1 MAGMLSRIKNRA
13 RLASR
18 RRRHGRHRPVLGFDE
33 WTMKVA
39 SHRFT
44 NRELGE
50 QSMSHRS
57 WCGENGGRPSNER
70 LEFLGDAIL
79 QWVVTDMIYAEFPDR
94 DEGSLTDVRKSLV
107 NAEMLAEIAREID
120 LGSQLLLGAG
130 EDDAGGRSKTSILA
144 DALEAFIGALY
155 LDGGPQKAQP
165 FVQSIMSGRLGGSF
179 ERLEDF
185 DARSH
190 LIRVCVREW
199 GRPPLVEITSQG
211 AAHEPT
217 FTAVVI
223 INGEEMGRANG
234 RSKKIAAQVA
244 SVGALAALGDRGID
258 TSRA

>member
-1 MAGMLSRIKNRA
+1 MLSRIKNRA

-18 RRRHGRHRPVLGFDE
+18 RRRHDRQRPTLAFDD

-39 SHRFT
+39 GHRFT
-44 NRELGE
+44 DRDLGV

-79 QWVVTDMIYAEFPDR
+79 QWVVTDMIYNEFPER

-130 EDDAGGRSKTSILA
+130 EDDAGGRGKTSILA

-155 LDGGPQKAQP
+155 LDGGSDKVRS
-165 FVQSIMSGRLGGSF
+165 FVQSLMVARIGGSF

-199 GRPPLVEITSQG
+199 GRPPQMEIASEG

-223 INGEEMGRANG
+223 INGDELGRARG
-234 RSKKIAAQVA
+234 KSKKGAAQAA
-244 SVGALAALGDRGID
+244 SVSALAVLGSRGVD
-258 TSRA
+258 VSRA

>member
-1 MAGMLSRIKNRA
+1 MAGMLSRLRNRA

-18 RRRHGRHRPVLGFDE
+18 RHRPVRGRGGLAFDD

-39 SHRFT
+39 AHRFT
-44 NRELGE
+44 DRELGV

-57 WCGENGGRPSNER
+57 WCGENAGRPSNER

-79 QWVVTDMIYAEFPDR
+79 QWVVTDMIYAEFPER
-94 DEGSLTDVRKSLV
+94 DEGSLTDIRKSLV

-165 FVQSIMSGRLGGSF
+165 FVQTLVRGRLRDSF

-199 GRPPLVEITSQG
+199 GRPPLVEISSQG

-217 FTAVVI
+217 FTAVVV
-223 INGEEMGRANG
+223 INGEEMGRAEG
-234 RSKKIAAQVA
+234 RSKKIAAQAA
-244 SVGALAALGDRGID
+244 SVGALAVLAARGVD

>member
-1 MAGMLSRIKNRA
+1 MAGMLSRLRNRT

-18 RRRHGRHRPVLGFDE
+18 RRRPDRGRGGLAFDE

-39 SHRFT
+39 AHRFT
-44 NRELGE
+44 DRELGV

-57 WCGENGGRPSNER
+57 WCGENAGRPSNER

-79 QWVVTDMIYAEFPDR
+79 QWVVTDMIYAEFPER
-94 DEGSLTDVRKSLV
+94 DEGSLTDIRKSLV

-165 FVQSIMSGRLGGSF
+165 FVQTLIRSRLSGSF

-199 GRPPLVEITSQG
+199 SRPPLVEISSEG

-217 FTAVVI
+217 FTAVVV
-223 INGEEMGRANG
+223 INGEEMGRAEG
-234 RSKKIAAQVA
+234 RSKKIAAQAA
-244 SVGALAALGDRGID
+244 SVGALAVLAARGVD

>member
-1 MAGMLSRIKNRA
+1 MAGMLSRLRNRA
-13 RLASR
+13 RIASR
-18 RRRHGRHRPVLGFDE
+18 RRRPDRGRGGLAFDE

-39 SHRFT
+39 AHRFT
-44 NRELGE
+44 DRELGV

-57 WCGENGGRPSNER
+57 WCGENAGRPSNER

-79 QWVVTDMIYAEFPDR
+79 QWVVTDMIYAEFPER
-94 DEGSLTDVRKSLV
+94 DEGSLTDIRKSLV

-165 FVQSIMSGRLGGSF
+165 FVQTLIRSRLSGSF

-199 GRPPLVEITSQG
+199 SRPPLVEISSEG

-217 FTAVVI
+217 FTAVVV
-223 INGEEMGRANG
+223 INGEEMGRAEG
-234 RSKKIAAQVA
+234 RSKKIAAQAA
-244 SVGALAALGDRGID
+244 SVGALAVLAARGVD

>member
-1 MAGMLSRIKNRA
+1 MLSRLRNRA
-13 RLASR
+13 RIASR
-18 RRRHGRHRPVLGFDE
+18 RRRPARGRGGLAFDD

-39 SHRFT
+39 AHRFT
-44 NRELGE
+44 DRELGV

-57 WCGENGGRPSNER
+57 WCGENAGRPSNER

-79 QWVVTDMIYAEFPDR
+79 QWVVTDMIYAEFPER
-94 DEGSLTDVRKSLV
+94 DEGSLTDIRKSLV

-165 FVQSIMSGRLGGSF
+165 FVQTLIRSRLSGSF

-199 GRPPLVEITSQG
+199 SRPPLVEISSEG

-217 FTAVVI
+217 FTAVVV
-223 INGEEMGRANG
+223 INGEEMGRAEG
-234 RSKKIAAQVA
+234 RSKKIAAQAA
-244 SVGALAALGDRGID
+244 S
-258 TSRA
+258 

>member
-1 MAGMLSRIKNRA
+1 MAGMLSRLRNRA
-13 RLASR
+13 RIASR
-18 RRRHGRHRPVLGFDE
+18 RRRPARGRGGLAFDD

-39 SHRFT
+39 AHRFT
-44 NRELGE
+44 DRELGV

-57 WCGENGGRPSNER
+57 WCGENAGRPSNER

-79 QWVVTDMIYAEFPDR
+79 QWVVTDMIYAEFPER
-94 DEGSLTDVRKSLV
+94 DEGSLTDIRKSLV

-165 FVQSIMSGRLGGSF
+165 FVQTLIRSRLSGSF
-179 ERLEDF
+179 ERRNPP

-199 GRPPLVEITSQG
+199 SRPPLVEISSEG

-217 FTAVVI
+217 FTAVVV
-223 INGEEMGRANG
+223 INGEEMGRAEG
-234 RSKKIAAQVA
+234 RSKKIAAQAA
-244 SVGALAALGDRGID
+244 SVGALAVLAARGVD

>member
-1 MAGMLSRIKNRA
+1 MLSRLRNRA
-13 RLASR
+13 RIASR
-18 RRRHGRHRPVLGFDE
+18 RRRPARGRGGLAFDD

-39 SHRFT
+39 AHRFT
-44 NRELGE
+44 DRELGV

-57 WCGENGGRPSNER
+57 WCGENAGRPSNER

-79 QWVVTDMIYAEFPDR
+79 QWVVTDMIYAEFPER
-94 DEGSLTDVRKSLV
+94 DEGSLTDIRKSLV

-165 FVQSIMSGRLGGSF
+165 FVQTLIRSRLSGSF

-199 GRPPLVEITSQG
+199 SRPPLVEISSEG

-217 FTAVVI
+217 FTAVVV
-223 INGEEMGRANG
+223 INGEVVEGRAKPLHVHGERN
-234 RSKKIAAQVA
+234 
-244 SVGALAALGDRGID
+244 
-258 TSRA
+258 

>member
-1 MAGMLSRIKNRA
+1 
-13 RLASR
+13 
-18 RRRHGRHRPVLGFDE
+18 
-33 WTMKVA
+33 MKVA
-39 SHRFT
+39 AHRFT
-44 NRELGE
+44 DRELGI

-57 WCGENGGRPSNER
+57 WCGENAGRPSNER

-79 QWVVTDMIYAEFPDR
+79 QWVVTDMIYAEFPER
-94 DEGSLTDVRKSLV
+94 DEGSLTDIRKSLV

-165 FVQSIMSGRLGGSF
+165 FVQALIRSRLSGSF

-199 GRPPLVEITSQG
+199 SRPPLVEISSQG

-217 FTAVVI
+217 FTAVVV
-223 INGEEMGRANG
+223 INGEEMGRAEG
-234 RSKKIAAQVA
+234 RSKKIAAQAA
-244 SVGALAALGDRGID
+244 SVGALAVLAARGVD

>member
-1 MAGMLSRIKNRA
+1 MAGMLSRLRNRA
-13 RLASR
+13 RIASR
-18 RRRHGRHRPVLGFDE
+18 RRRPARGRGGLAFDD
-33 WTMKVA
+33 WTMRVA
-39 SHRFT
+39 AHRFT
-44 NRELGE
+44 DRELGV

-57 WCGENGGRPSNER
+57 WCGENAGRPSNER

-79 QWVVTDMIYAEFPDR
+79 QWVVTDMIYAEFPER
-94 DEGSLTDVRKSLV
+94 DEGSLTDIRKSLV

-165 FVQSIMSGRLGGSF
+165 FVQTLIRSRLSGSF

-199 GRPPLVEITSQG
+199 SRPPLVEISSEG

-217 FTAVVI
+217 FTAVVV
-223 INGEEMGRANG
+223 INGEEMGRAEG
-234 RSKKIAAQVA
+234 RSKKIAAQAA
-244 SVGALAALGDRGID
+244 SVGALAVLAARGVD

>member
-1 MAGMLSRIKNRA
+1 MLSRLRNRT

-18 RRRHGRHRPVLGFDE
+18 RRRPDRGRGGLAFDE

-39 SHRFT
+39 AHRFT
-44 NRELGE
+44 DRELGV

-57 WCGENGGRPSNER
+57 WCGENAGRPSNER

-79 QWVVTDMIYAEFPDR
+79 QWVVTDMIYAEFPER
-94 DEGSLTDVRKSLV
+94 DEGSLTDIRKSLV

-165 FVQSIMSGRLGGSF
+165 FVRTLIRSRLSGSF

-199 GRPPLVEITSQG
+199 SRPPLVEISSEG

-217 FTAVVI
+217 FTAVVV
-223 INGEEMGRANG
+223 INGEEMGRAEG
-234 RSKKIAAQVA
+234 RSKKIAAQAA
-244 SVGALAALGDRGID
+244 SVGALAVLAARGVD

>member
-1 MAGMLSRIKNRA
+1 MAGMLSRLRNRT

-18 RRRHGRHRPVLGFDE
+18 RRRSDRGRGGLAFDE

-39 SHRFT
+39 AHRFT
-44 NRELGE
+44 DRELGV

-57 WCGENGGRPSNER
+57 WCGENAGRPSNER

-79 QWVVTDMIYAEFPDR
+79 QWVVTDMIYAEFPER
-94 DEGSLTDVRKSLV
+94 DEGSLTDIRKSLV

-165 FVQSIMSGRLGGSF
+165 FVQTLIRSRLSGSF

-199 GRPPLVEITSQG
+199 SRPPLVEISSEG

-217 FTAVVI
+217 FTAVVV
-223 INGEEMGRANG
+223 INGEEMGRAEG
-234 RSKKIAAQVA
+234 RSKKIAAQAA
-244 SVGALAALGDRGID
+244 SVGALAVLAARGVD

>member
-1 MAGMLSRIKNRA
+1 MAGMLSRLRNKA
-13 RLASR
+13 RLAARRQRASR
-18 RRRHGRHRPVLGFDE
+18 SRGGLAFDD

-39 SHRFT
+39 GHRFSD
-44 NRELGE
+44 RALGV

-79 QWVVTDMIYAEFPDR
+79 QWVVTDMIYVEFPER

-155 LDGGPQKAQP
+155 LDGGAQKAQP
-165 FVQSIMSGRLGGSF
+165 FVRSLMESRLGASF

-199 GRPPLVEITSQG
+199 SRPPLVEISSQG

-217 FTAVVI
+217 FTAVVV
-223 INGEEMGRANG
+223 INGEELGRADG
-234 RSKKIAAQVA
+234 RSKKIAAQAA
-244 SVGALAALGDRGID
+244 SVGALAVLASRGVD
-258 TSRA
+258 TGRA

>member
-1 MAGMLSRIKNRA
+1 MAGMLSRLRNRA
-13 RLASR
+13 RIASR
-18 RRRHGRHRPVLGFDE
+18 RRRPARGRGGLAFDD

-39 SHRFT
+39 AHRFT
-44 NRELGE
+44 DRELGV

-57 WCGENGGRPSNER
+57 WCGENAGRPSNER

-79 QWVVTDMIYAEFPDR
+79 QWVVTDMIYAEFPER
-94 DEGSLTDVRKSLV
+94 DEGSLTDIRKSLV

-165 FVQSIMSGRLGGSF
+165 FVQTLIRSRLSGSF

-199 GRPPLVEITSQG
+199 SRPPLVEISSEG

-217 FTAVVI
+217 FTAVVV
-223 INGEEMGRANG
+223 INGEEMGRAEG
-234 RSKKIAAQVA
+234 RSKKIAAQAA
-244 SVGALAALGDRGID
+244 SVGALAVLAARGVD